1 MRPSRRQT
9 VPLAREGSS
18 NRPSATILLMGLSLG
33 TFCAQLM
40 VELFL
45 GAHGG
50 KTLFLRWFALDG
62 VGIASGEYWR
72 FFTFPFL
79 QYSPLLLLGSLLV
92 LYLAGREVESIM
104 GGRHLLGIYVGGLFV
119 GGWTQW
125 LVMPEWRFMVTATGV
140 GAVFVAFASILPELE
155 VKGNIFAVFPVKLRL
170 KYLAGAVVGLSVVSW
185 LWEKALILGPAG
197 MIVASVFGWTYVQ
210 QLGFGNSLS
219 IQRMIFAKRQRAA
232 RLERMSAEQFMA
244 AEIDPILEK
253 ISREGVGSLSRAER
267 KLLEMGG
274 EKIKGSG
281 R

>member
-9 VPLAREGSS
+9 APLAREWSS
-18 NRPSATILLMGLSLG
+18 NRPSATILLVGLSLG

-72 FFTFPFL
+72 FLTFPL
-79 QYSPLLLLGSLLV
+79 VQYNPVYLLGSLLV

-104 GGRHLLGIYVGGLFV
+104 GGRHLLGIYLGGLFV
-119 GGWTQW
+119 GGFTQW
-125 LVMPEWRFMVTATGV
+125 LVMPEWRFMGTATGV
-140 GAVFVAFASILPELE
+140 GAVLVAFASILPELE
-155 VKGNIFAVFPVKLRL
+155 VKGNLFAVFPVKLRL
-170 KYLAGAVVGLSVVSW
+170 KYLAWGVVGLSVIGW

-197 MIVASVFGWTYVQ
+197 MMVASVFGWTYVQ

-219 IQRMIFAKRQRAA
+219 IQRMIFAKRQKAA
-232 RLERMSAEQFMA
+232 RLDRMSAEQFMV

-253 ISREGVGSLSRAER
+253 ISREGMGSLSRAER